1 MEKLNLMAKYNREI
15 SQGNGKFSEIRFEG
29 ILNQSE
35 LPIIMEGTYNLDV
48 MEYHKGIWKLESVIK

>member
-1 MEKLNLMAKYNREI
+1 MAKYNREI